1 MSAKLPPGSSGLPII
16 GETPAF
22 LRDFFGFCN
31 DRIRDY
37 GPIFRTHLLSLPT
50 VMTCSYES
58 TLRVLSSEGQSS
70 SLQAAA
76 AYSEFLNDVY
86 PKPNLLTSNESSP
99 ARRIA
104 SSFLPLLSEPALV
117 HYEAVSERV
126 IQEHFQKLRFRIAQ
140 SSGGVVAV
148 RPYAFFKGMCEE
160 ITIRIVLGAIP
171 PGLYKRVR
179 QLCSDHFNGVV
190 AMPVSFTMFGRQTAR
205 AKGIRGFKQ
214 LEEIL
219 EKLVRTRA
227 TLSDSRKE
235 CIMDV
240 VIESI
245 REKRKRLGAEL
256 RDHVVQFLLV
266 LLSTAIPKSLASA
279 LASTVR
285 EGSKDCQRW
294 DMLAGQQTGPAML
307 EFLRLWPP
315 MMGGMRISGGENVEI
330 GEHVISG
337 PCRVWYSIWHSNRD
351 AKEYE
356 NGTEYRPERWAN
368 VTRSKCPFDRMV
380 ESGRSEAPRL
390 PLTFGAGARMC
401 AGREIAWMVLCN
413 VAQSF
418 CQNFVVDAKH
428 SVAAMR
434 YFPVL
439 REEEDPA
446 LNVRLRDTAE
456 MP

>member
-1 MSAKLPPGSSGLPII
+1 MSEKLPPGSSGLPII

-31 DRIRDY
+31 DRIRNY

-58 TLRVLSSEGQSS
+58 TLRVLCSDTKTSSFE
-70 SLQAAA
+70 AAA

-86 PKPNLLTSNESSP
+86 PKPNLLTSDEASP

-117 HYEAVSERV
+117 HYEDVSDRV
-126 IQEHFQKLRFRIAQ
+126 IQEHLRRLRLRIAQ
-140 SSGGVVAV
+140 SSRGALAF
-148 RPYAFFKGMCEE
+148 RPYAFFKTMCEE
-160 ITIRIVLGAIP
+160 ITIRIVLGTIP

-190 AMPVSFTMFGRQTAR
+190 AVPVSLSMFGRQTAR

-219 EKLVRTRA
+219 ENLVRTRA
-227 TLSDSRKE
+227 TVSDSRKE
-235 CIMDV
+235 CVMDV

-245 REKRKRLGAEL
+245 REKRKRLDREL
-256 RDHVVQFLLV
+256 QEHIVQFLLV
-266 LLSTAIPKSLASA
+266 LLSTAIPKSLASC

-285 EGSKDCQRW
+285 EGSKDRRRW
-294 DMLAGQQTGPAML
+294 DMLAGQRTGPAML

-351 AKEYE
+351 EKEYE
-356 NGTEYRPERWAN
+356 RGTEFRPERWAN
-368 VTRSKCPFDRMV
+368 LAPSKCPFGGMM
-380 ESGRSEAPRL
+380 EADGPRL
-390 PLTFGAGARMC
+390 PFTFGAGARMC
-401 AGREIAWMVLCN
+401 AGKDIAWMVLCN
-413 VAQSF
+413 AAQSF

-428 SVAAMR
+428 SSASMR

-446 LNVRLRDTAE
+446 LNIRLNEAVQ
-456 MP
+456 